1 MPALRVCLP
10 GVHKR
15 WKVAS
20 AFKKSVFES
29 VFLGYCFLKLASSSR
44 VGNIMN
50 SEPRVLV
57 FCYSYASVK
66 SASVRSAPLNDVE
79 VNTALVKMAP
89 LRELPSK
96 LHRSTI
102 PLLKSAPSNLDS
114 DKKPF
119 YSTTKTRKNRLIKEM
134 KAMLILRAIK
144 MKTFQTECHNG

>member
-1 MPALRVCLP
+1 
-10 GVHKR
+10 
-15 WKVAS
+15 
-20 AFKKSVFES
+20 
-29 VFLGYCFLKLASSSR
+29 
-44 VGNIMN
+44 
-50 SEPRVLV
+50 
-57 FCYSYASVK
+57 
-66 SASVRSAPLNDVE
+66 
-79 VNTALVKMAP
+79 MAP